1 MRARPCDFLSF
12 LGHEENKRKKLTATA
27 TYVAFANSA
36 VAYGL
41 NYPEAPMCPALMIEG
56 EMVGLTSEF

>member
-1 MRARPCDFLSF
+1 MRFFKFFRSR
-12 LGHEENKRKKLTATA
+12 GKQTKKLTATA

-41 NYPEAPMCPALMIEG
+41 YYPEAPMCPALMIEG